1 MVAVQVKPGP
11 QDSDQQGL
19 HNVQYVNL
27 KFGQARIRLHSRMW
41 RPPTD
46 VYETGEA
53 IIVRVEVAG
62 MRDQDFSIMINGR
75 YLNVRGVRM
84 DSPERRAYYQME
96 IPYGEFGVE
105 VKLPRQVVVDQVEAI
120 YNNGFLRIVLP
131 IPRPH
136 RVQIED

>member
-11 QDSDQQGL
+11 QDSDQQDL
-19 HNVQYVNL
+19 NNVQFGNL
-27 KFGQARIRLHSRMW
+27 NLGQARIRLHSRMW

-46 VYETGEA
+46 VFETDKA
-53 IIVRVEVAG
+53 VIVRVEVAG
-62 MRDQDFSIMINGR
+62 MRDHDFSITINGR
-75 YLNVRGVRM
+75 YLYIRGVRM

-105 VKLPRQVVVDQVEAI
+105 VKLPRQVVVDKVEAI
-120 YNNGFLRIVLP
+120 YNNGFLRIVMP
-131 IPRPH
+131 IARPH